1 MGYFKKGGGINL
13 SSTSVSNNV
22 DGMWKAVT
30 LNYMA
35 CMSKAAPDAVV
46 EDVKKR
52 FSELFPAESIP
63 NDIDRLIRFR
73 SIVA

>member
-1 MGYFKKGGGINL
+1 
-13 SSTSVSNNV
+13 
-22 DGMWKAVT
+22 MWKAVT

-35 CMSKAAPDAVV
+35 CMSKAAPDRVV

-52 FSELFPAESIP
+52 FSELYPAETVP
-63 NDIDRLIRFR
+63 NDINRLIRFK